1 MGFFGRGWK
10 HTSRFFSK
18 PFISYNKENLKALE
32 KILIKVKPGKFPS
45 DIFKQ
50 EPNLFRYGQY
60 NFTWLL
66 AFNETEYY
74 NFAGEWISTLQRF
87 GTKSNN
93 HLKTHRLSLAKRMSL
108 FHSTDKELWTDL
120 QNIKKRNQKIAH
132 AKAKSFFDKLYDKLV
147 TVKKKADDKIHR
159 NTFFGYYMTQYDN
172 VNYVYEDCQKNGTTN
187 ETEKKILVGGG
198 LYRILKNAGGIVYS
212 AVKIGGGDLSSIK
225 GVVSKG
231 ASLLNK
237 LGGLV
242 AGLTDLVQGK
252 EADFRRAT
260 ARFGLEDS
268 VDKLK
273 NRLLDKDQQG
283 TLLDQTIA
291 GPQKLERSAGITFEE
306 LEGLREALRHSI
318 WWCDNWKADIKEI
331 RKDLNK
337 PDHIDQMQRQLKFDT
352 DKAIIK
358 PSQIA
363 KLRAFVK
370 RDKAKLKKDI
380 AILEGKV
387 KKFDYILQPRL
398 KKVND
403 LLSAYDTRRS
413 ISKTQKKLASV
424 NVEFDKPRQLANE
437 IKGFDKS
444 KLRPSSKR
452 KLGPKVREK
461 IGTESTKA
469 KKKKTS
475 IEDQELSIQELVKKA
490 LAERRTAIAYDDDED
505 DEDESYLDF

>member
-1 MGFFGRGWK
+1 MSLFGRGWK

-18 PFISYNKENLKALE
+18 PFVSYNKENLKALE
-32 KILIKVKPGKFPS
+32 KILIKLKPGKFPN
-45 DIFKQ
+45 DLYKL

-74 NFAGEWISTLQRF
+74 DFSGEWISTLQRF

-108 FHSTDKELWTDL
+108 FHSTDKEFWIDL

-132 AKAKSFFDKLYDKLV
+132 AKAKGFFDKLYEKLV
-147 TVKKKADDKIHR
+147 TVKKKADDRIHQ
-159 NTFFGYYMTQYDN
+159 NKFFGYYMTQYDN
-172 VNYVYEDCQKNGTTN
+172 VNYVYEDCQKNGYTN
-187 ETEKKILVGGG
+187 ETEKKIVVGGG
-198 LYRILKNAGGIVYS
+198 LYKILKDAGSIVYKGI
-212 AVKIGGGDLSSIK
+212 KIAGGDLSAVK
-225 GVVSKG
+225 GVVAKG

-252 EADFRRAT
+252 EADFRRVT
-260 ARFGLEDS
+260 ARFGLEQS
-268 VDKLK
+268 VDTLK
-273 NRLLDKDQQG
+273 KKLLDKNQQG
-283 TLLDQTIA
+283 SLLDQTIS

-306 LEGLREALRHSI
+306 LEELREALRHSI
-318 WWCDNWKADIKEI
+318 WWCDNWKLDIKEI
-331 RKDLNK
+331 KKDLNR
-337 PDHIDQMQRQLKFDT
+337 PDHIDEMQRQLKFDT
-352 DKAIIK
+352 EKAIIK

-370 RDKAKLKKDI
+370 RDKTKLKKDI

-387 KKFDYILQPRL
+387 KKFDYLLQPRL
-398 KKVND
+398 KKVNE
-403 LLSAYDTRRS
+403 LLSAYDTRKS

-424 NVEFDKPRQLANE
+424 GVEFDKPRQLANE
-437 IKGFDKS
+437 IKGFDKT
-444 KLRPSSKR
+444 KLRSASKR
-452 KLGPKVREK
+452 KLGPKVKEK

-469 KKKKTS
+469 KKKSSKL
-475 IEDQELSIQELVKKA
+475 EDQELSIQELVKKA

-505 DEDESYLDF
+505 DDDESYLDF